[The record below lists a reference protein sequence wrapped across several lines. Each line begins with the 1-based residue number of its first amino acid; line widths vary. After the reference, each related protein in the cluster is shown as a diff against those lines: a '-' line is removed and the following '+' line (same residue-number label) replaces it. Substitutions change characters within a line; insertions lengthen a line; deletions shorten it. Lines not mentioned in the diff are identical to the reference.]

1 MKSEED
7 IIAKSEE
14 LDMKA
19 LETAKESHKSD
30 CDIEPVNRGA
40 VYGWNEAL
48 KWVLQGD
55 QE

>member
-1 MKSEED
+1 MKSKEE
-7 IIAKSEE
+7 IIAKSKE
-14 LDMKA
+14 LDKKA
-19 LETAKESHKSD
+19 LETAKNSHKSD
-30 CDIEPVNRGA
+30 CEVEPVNRGA